1 MATEAQHQK
10 LIFDWSR
17 SVRKT
22 YPELALL
29 FHIPNGGRRDAI
41 EARHLKQQGVKR
53 GVPDLCLPVPRG
65 GYHALYIELKTEKGR
80 VSKEQ
85 RWWLERL
92 NKTGC
97 LAVVC
102 HGWREATWT
111 IENYLKQQRSR
122 PSASAANAPMRA
134 RPR

>member
-10 LIFDWSR
+10 LIFDWSL
-17 SVRKT
+17 SVRKD

-53 GVPDLCLPVPRG
+53 GVPDICLAVPRG

-85 RWWLERL
+85 KWWLERL
-92 NKTGC
+92 NQAGN

-102 HGWREATWT
+102 HGWREATCT
-111 IENYLKQQRSR
+111 IERYLKQRR
-122 PSASAANAPMRA
+122 
-134 RPR
+134 